1 MVIACRAV
9 MNNHRYTSTWTW
21 SCRIAACAL
30 LATLAVHAPARA
42 QDDLG
47 PEEMYTRGI
56 ELFTRGAF
64 ADAIPFFARLYDLF
78 GKEPEYEKEMET
90 VLYALGS
97 AYYNTGQYPEAQE
110 AFTTFMERYP
120 KARTIDEV
128 HFRSAAARQF
138 QEQYDQAVA
147 TYRNLIETWPQ
158 SAFVE
163 DASYQIA
170 ICHMVAE
177 QPGEA
182 VTAFEHFVET
192 FPRSDLSPQALVF
205 LGRAYFQSGDLVS
218 AIEAVEKAG
227 EETTS
232 VDHLIYANFL
242 AMEIGDAAFD
252 ETEYALALRA
262 FRRVRSAQSLSRFQQ
277 GHIEKAEAAL
287 ARAASMRV
295 APAELAAHFRME
307 RRLRAS
313 LQTQKES
320 LKKLEESGDYDT
332 ALFHRIGR
340 CFFSVDRFWEARA
353 AYERVVRESK
363 DDALRE
369 TAHFDLILSLNRLR
383 RFDELIVAADDYLA
397 VYGKDRKLIEAERVP
412 AVAFMRAESYINM
425 ERFEEAET
433 EMTTLQ
439 RDYPQHN
446 QMPRIKFYRALAITM
461 QERFDESIQLFED
474 WLEEYPDHTMS
485 AEAAYWWPVSM
496 FYNSLYAEAIPLF
509 DQYVRDFEFSVY
521 APEAAYRSA
530 LSKYAL
536 EDFTA
541 AAQGLEVWLDTYP
554 DHLFQWEARVTLGD
568 AYAAEAR
575 LEEARD
581 VYLSAVTPEA
591 GPMEYLALTQLN
603 KVFKALD
610 TPEDYRR
617 MADTH
622 IRYINN
628 NPNSP
633 NLVESAYEAGWAL
646 RQLNRIDEARRLYW
660 GSLERFGNDKRWDG
674 FGLLL
679 RDLRTMYREEGPEA
693 LTQQLQDLINKARA
707 EQRRTL
713 VARLTHA
720 ILSWRDDLT
729 PLERAREL
737 DRRFPVETLD
747 AELLA
752 TMGDA
757 FIKGGEAERGRE
769 LLDILLKDFPA
780 SKYIDV
786 AYARKSEALLQAGD
800 FTNALAAAE
809 IAIQRANDS
818 GLMMEAVFARGR
830 ALRELKRYDEAIGEF
845 NMVLSSRASPRQLKP
860 QAMLEAAACLEAQGE
875 WNKAIPYYQRI
886 YVMYAAY
893 TDEVIAAYLRSAAA
907 FEQIRDVPAAMR
919 TYQEML
925 ASESLAGRPEMERAR
940 AELARLEAR
949 MGS

>member
-1 MVIACRAV
+1 MRRKRHITILPVSLIASAFL
-9 MNNHRYTSTWTW
+9 
-21 SCRIAACAL
+21 AGAL
-30 LATLAVHAPARA
+30 LPQSIRA

-47 PEEMYTRGI
+47 PQEMYTRGI
-56 ELFTRGAF
+56 ELFTGGAF
-64 ADAIPFFARLYDLF
+64 AECIPLFSRLYDLF
-78 GKEPEYEKEMET
+78 GKEPEFEKEMET

-97 AYYNTGQYPEAQE
+97 AYYNTGQFLEAQE
-110 AFTTFMERYP
+110 TYAIYKERFP
-120 KARTIDEV
+120 KTRAIDEV
-128 HFRSAAARQF
+128 HFRSAAALQY
-138 QEQYDQAVA
+138 QEQYEQAVA
-147 TYRNLIETWPQ
+147 TYRSLIETWPQ

-170 ICHMVAE
+170 ICHMAAE

-205 LGRAYFQSGDLVS
+205 LGRAYFQSGDLIP
-218 AIEAVEKAG
+218 ALEAVEKSAL
-227 EETTS
+227 ETKS

-262 FRRVRSAQSLSRFQQ
+262 FRRVRNAQSLTRFQQ

-287 ARAASMRV
+287 ARAEIMRV
-295 APAELAAHFRME
+295 APSELAAHFRME

-313 LQTQKES
+313 LQTQRES

-340 CFFSVDRFWEARA
+340 CFFSVDRFWEART
-353 AYERVVRESK
+353 AYERVVRESQ
-363 DDALRE
+363 DPVLRE
-369 TAHFDLILSLNRLR
+369 TAHFDLILALNRLR
-383 RFDELIVAADDYLA
+383 RFDDLIASADEYLA
-397 VYGKDRKLIEAERVP
+397 TYGKDQKLIEAERVP

-433 EMTTLQ
+433 EMSMLQ

-461 QERFDESIQLFED
+461 QERFDESINLFRT
-474 WLEEYPDHTMS
+474 WLEEYPNHTMGT
-485 AEAAYWWPVSM
+485 EVAYWLPVSM
-496 FYNSLYAEAIPLF
+496 FYNSLYEEAIPLF
-509 DQYVRDFEFSVY
+509 DQYVRDFEYSVY

-536 EDFTA
+536 EDFEA
-541 AAQGLEVWLDTYP
+541 AAKGLETWLDTYP

-575 LEEARD
+575 HEEARD
-581 VYLSAVTPEA
+581 VYLSAVKPEA

-622 IRYINN
+622 IRFINN
-628 NPNSP
+628 SPNSP

-646 RQLNRIDEARRLYW
+646 RQLDRIDEARRLYW

-679 RDLRTMYREEGPEA
+679 RDLRNMYREEPPEV
-693 LTQQLQDLINKARA
+693 LSEKLQELINKARTA
-707 EQRRTL
+707 QRRTL
-713 VARLTHA
+713 VARLTYA
-720 ILSWRDDLT
+720 VLSWRDDLT
-729 PLERAREL
+729 AVDRAREL
-737 DRRFPVETLD
+737 DRRFPLEALD

-752 TMGDA
+752 FMGDA
-757 FIKGGEAERGRE
+757 YIKGGESERGRE
-769 LLDILLKDFPA
+769 LLDLLLSDFA
-780 SKYIDV
+780 TSKYIDV
-786 AYARKSEALLQAGD
+786 AYARKSEALLQDGD
-800 FTNALAAAE
+800 YTNALAAAE

-830 ALRELKRYDEAIGEF
+830 ALREMARYDEAIEEF

-860 QAMLEAAACLEAQGE
+860 QAMLEAAACFEALGD

-907 FEQIRDVPAAMR
+907 FEKIRDVPAAMR
-919 TYQEML
+919 TYEEML
-925 ASESLAGRPEMERAR
+925 ASEDLADRPEMERAR